1 MPITYRQCE
10 HTWIATLAVSGR
22 GCGQRTSGS
31 RMRIRAA
38 LCDVRSPAENPR
50 NETQWKTTCRE
61 TEKDVK
67 AGTKFHATICSE
79 KKLRIVFYYA
89 SGCASSDLSIRLE
102 SESLSHRHSLD
113 AFAAIVTGRNV
124 NSQ

>member
-38 LCDVRSPAENPR
+38 LCSPAENPR
-50 NETQWKTTCRE
+50 TETQWKTTCRE

-67 AGTKFHATICSE
+67 AGTKFHAICSE
-79 KKLRIVFYYA
+79 KKLRIVFYSA

-102 SESLSHRHSLD
+102 SESLSCRHSLD